1 MFKNYF
7 IIALRQLKQNVGYTL
22 LNVFGLAL
30 GLTCSLLI
38 LLWIQDELSY
48 DKFHKKYDT
57 IYQVMGNQTYDG
69 KTFTF
74 ASTPGLLSAMLKAE
88 VPEMKNTTRV
98 DWGSRWLFTI
108 DEKPIFK
115 NGNYVDKSFFDI
127 FSFAFIYGNSKTVF
141 PNDHSLVITKTMS
154 ENIFGN
160 INPVGKYI
168 KVNNKEDFMITGV
181 IEDVPL
187 NSSLKFDWL
196 VSFKLFEKENP
207 WYTQWTSN
215 GMRTY
220 AELKPDANIE
230 NLNKKINQF
239 VKNKDKEASA
249 MPLVLPMKD
258 WRLRSNF
265 KDGKQDG
272 GRIGYLK
279 LFGVIAALL
288 IIIACINFMN
298 LATARAQKRSK
309 EVGVRKVMG
318 AQRHSLVK
326 QFIGESMVMA
336 FLAVLLACVF
346 VLLALPFFNTLV
358 EKQLSL
364 GLSDP
369 RQWFILFALVLF
381 CGIVSGS
388 YPSIYLSSFKP
399 VSIFKGLTGGRSSKV
414 VLVRKGL
421 VVTQF
426 VFSIVLIIATIV
438 VYKQIDHVKSRQLGF
453 NMNNLLYI
461 KQTGQVNEKLDVIQQ
476 DLLNTGVVSNVAA
489 CNQKIIQAGNN
500 TSGFNWPGKDQS
512 KELLITT
519 EWVSDD
525 YINTA
530 GMQLQSGR
538 SFYKNSKAD
547 TSSCII
553 NETFAK
559 LIGNKNI
566 VNSTLSLYGTNYN
579 IVGVVKDFVFN
590 DMYKSPDPFV
600 MFCQPIGTNNL
611 FVRLNPAVDVEKALD
626 KIEAVFKKDNP
637 GYPFEHRFLDEE
649 YNNNFKNEMLVSKLS
664 RLFAVLTI
672 IISCIGLFGLAAYTA
687 ERRTKEIGIRKVL
700 GASVSNVVTL
710 LSQDFLKLV
719 FLAIIIATPLAW
731 YMMNKWLQDYSYRI
745 DIKWWMFLIAGAAAI
760 MIALLT
766 VSFQAIK
773 AAIANPVKSLRTE

>member
-38 LLWIQDELSY
+38 MLWIQDELSY
-48 DKFHKKYDT
+48 DKFNKKYDT

-74 ASTPGLLSAMLKAE
+74 ASTPGLLAEALKTE

-98 DWGSRWLFTI
+98 DWGSRWLFI
-108 DEKPIFK
+108 QHEKPIFK
-115 NGNYVDKSFFDI
+115 NGNYVDKAFFDI
-127 FSFAFIYGNSKTVF
+127 FSVDFIYGNSQTAF

-160 INPVGKYI
+160 TNPVGKYI

-181 IEDVPL
+181 IKDIPL

-207 WYTQWTSN
+207 WHTQWTSN

-220 AELKPDANIE
+220 AELKPDVNIE

-272 GRIGYLK
+272 GRIGYVK

-318 AQRHSLVK
+318 AQRYSLVK
-326 QFIGESMVMA
+326 QFIGESMTMA
-336 FLAVLLACVF
+336 FLAVVISCLF

-369 RQWFILFALVLF
+369 RQWLILLGLVLF

-438 VYKQIDHVKSRQLGF
+438 VYRQIDHVKSRHLGF

-489 CNQKIIQAGNN
+489 CNQRIVQAGSN
-500 TSGFNWPGKDQS
+500 TSGFDWPGKDQS

-530 GMQLQSGR
+530 GMELHSGR
-538 SFYKNSKAD
+538 NFYRNSKTD
-547 TSSCII
+547 TSTCIV

-566 VNSTLSLYGTNYN
+566 VNSSLSLYGTNYT

-590 DMYKSPDPFV
+590 DMYKTPDPFV
-600 MFCQPIGTNNL
+600 MFCQPHGTHNL
-611 FVRLNPAVDVEKALD
+611 FVRLNPSADVEKALG

-664 RLFAVLTI
+664 RLFAILTI

-700 GASVSNVVTL
+700 GASTSNVVTL

-719 FLAIIIATPLAW
+719 LVAIVIATPLAW

-745 DIKWWMFLIAGAAAI
+745 EINWWIFLIAGASAI
-760 MIALLT
+760 IIALLT